1 VDLGDKRWDD
11 GGWRGEPLKLGC
23 LEARVM
29 TLRLYVLQRMT
40 AALMVPLI
48 IGHLIVIFYATS
60 NGLSAAEILGRTRGS
75 IGWALYYGL
84 FVILASVHG
93 AIGVRGV
100 LREWTRLTPGAL
112 DAIMWAFGLLL
123 AILGARAVAAV
134 ALP

>member
-1 VDLGDKRWDD
+1 
-11 GGWRGEPLKLGC
+11 
-23 LEARVM
+23 M